1 MWCKQTASSSTA
13 SWVHLKIV
21 TAALWVSTAALRF
34 SQGCRQ
40 LAKMEHRDIHLAARA
55 RNDGQNCPAR
65 RPARARAAPLW
76 TPKSSG
82 GGGACRGNGGDG
94 RRVRGRAVGL
104 CVCSCACVRAR
115 MRACVLCVCMCSCV
129 REAPPPSS
137 LIYIGEYSRCP
148 GSARKRQTR
157 PASTL
162 SLLPPS
168 LALSAPPPPK
178 SPPLSAVGKTS
189 GGTGPTCDPAR
200 RRPFGQP
207 LVCRPRRPRPAAD
220 PSRPATRHATRL
232 RHAAPRFPAQPPFPA
247 ASCLAGRTPLSDTR
261 PSIRA
266 RLHPALGWTRCSVG

>member
-115 MRACVLCVCMCSCV
+115 MRAC
-129 REAPPPSS
+129 A
-137 LIYIGEYSRCP
+137 G
-148 GSARKRQTR
+148 TR
-157 PASTL
+157 F
-162 SLLPPS
+162 
-168 LALSAPPPPK
+168 
-178 SPPLSAVGKTS
+178 
-189 GGTGPTCDPAR
+189 D
-200 RRPFGQP
+200 
-207 LVCRPRRPRPAAD
+207 LVAPRRPLDRRFSGSGWVRGDAGATGGAPAG
-220 PSRPATRHATRL
+220 SRAAGCPAGG
-232 RHAAPRFPAQPPFPA
+232 PA
-247 ASCLAGRTPLSDTR
+247 G
-261 PSIRA
+261 
-266 RLHPALGWTRCSVG
+266 